1 MCLDCLDLIYI
12 SFKPPASRSRAYCGC
27 NPIRTFETFDISK
40 EPIGKPK
47 HPDSGCF
54 GISGVVIGS
63 ALSKGWRSG
72 PEAFR
77 AGHFLR
83 LDRNR
88 KQRMKSLWHPG
99 YSYSKLF
106 FKNTIKVIRFGP
118 KNFLPQTYSQ
128 LWLLIHYINNFLRRP
143 GVRYQQDGNRG
154 ETPKTGYIQ
163 K

>member
-1 MCLDCLDLIYI
+1 MGTRG
-12 SFKPPASRSRAYCGC
+12 FFSRATRSFVGHRPTRLRPQAKDVPRSEHA
-27 NPIRTFETFDISK
+27 PIVIVIHSEHLKNSIS
-40 EPIGKPK
+40 PRNQSAK

-88 KQRMKSLWHPG
+88 KPRMTKPLELKVDLPSP
-99 YSYSKLF
+99 KLCYM
-106 FKNTIKVIRFGP
+106 KNVLK
-118 KNFLPQTYSQ
+118 K
-128 LWLLIHYINNFLRRP
+128 
-143 GVRYQQDGNRG
+143 
-154 ETPKTGYIQ
+154 
-163 K
+163 